1 MDKIT
6 VNVSIEKYEEM
17 LTKCNR
23 YDMYR
28 DYLING
34 GYISDVER
42 VIFDIP
48 KEPENAAAEVTE
60 PPETEEATD
69 NAEL

>member
-23 YDMYR
+23 YDLYR
-28 DYLING
+28 NYLIYG
-34 GYISDVER
+34 GYVSDAER
-42 VIFDIP
+42 VFFDIP

-60 PPETEEATD
+60 PPKAEEAS
-69 NAEL
+69 NAEF

>member
-17 LTKCNR
+17 LTKCNK

-34 GYISDVER
+34 GYISDIER
-42 VIFDIP
+42 VLFDIP

-60 PPETEEATD
+60 PPKAEEATD